1 VSGPRQV
8 LERLGRLRRPV
19 RAYCH
24 SVSATAFGETFV
36 TLLVIMDPLGAAP
49 IFVALTRNL
58 SQRARRLAAV
68 RATVAALALVLL
80 FAVFG
85 DVILRYLG
93 VSIHS
98 LSIAGGLLLLL
109 LALEM
114 LRGLDAPH
122 AGEPD
127 VDVALVPLA
136 SPLVAGPGAIATAIV
151 LSRRYGSTEGRISVL
166 LGIVCAVAV
175 VGVALL
181 TADWVAQRIPAAIT
195 AFLTRVLGLLLAGIG
210 IQLILN
216 GIHGSFG

>member
-1 VSGPRQV
+1 M
-8 LERLGRLRRPV
+8 
-19 RAYCH
+19 
-24 SVSATAFGETFV
+24 SATAFGETFV
-36 TLLVIMDPLGAAP
+36 TLLVIMDPLGAAT
-49 IFVALTRNL
+49 IFVALTRPL
-58 SQRARRLAAV
+58 PQQARRRAAV
-68 RATVAALALVLL
+68 RATLAALALVLL

-122 AGEPD
+122 VGEPD

-151 LSRRYGSTEGRISVL
+151 LARRYGSTEGRVSVL

-175 VGVALL
+175 VGIALL
-181 TADWVAQRIPAAIT
+181 TADWFAQRIPPAIT
-195 AFLTRVLGLLLAGIG
+195 AFLTRVLGLLLAAIG

-216 GIHGSFG
+216 GVHGSFG